1 MTSEGSRSCL
11 YRGRVMHHRLRPVR
25 HRFTYRVFS
34 LHLDLDELAALDRRL
49 RLFSVERWNLLSF
62 RNADHGARDGSPL
75 APWVLDRLAAAG
87 IRLARPRVT
96 LLCFPRVLGY
106 AFNPLSVYFC
116 HDGERLAAVLYEVK
130 NTFGEQHVYA
140 FPVRHEGYGPRLA
153 AHGCPKAFYV
163 SPFLPMTTSYRFRLE
178 EPGRRLVLVIEAAEH
193 GRPVLVAS
201 QIGARET
208 LDDRTIVRC
217 LVGNLLMTFKVT
229 LGIHIEALRLWRK
242 GAPFFPKRKKK
253 GVGEPRLTPAA
264 TRPTDDEQRSSLRLG
279 P

>member
-11 YRGRVMHHRLRPVR
+11 YRGRVMHHRLWPVR

-34 LHLDLDELAALDRRL
+34 LYLDLNELAALDRRL
-49 RLFSVERWNLLSF
+49 RLFSVERWNLLAF

-75 APWVLDRLAAAG
+75 GPWVLDRLAAAG
-87 IRLARPRVT
+87 IRLARPRVM

-116 HDGERLAAVLYEVK
+116 YDGERLAAVLYEVK

-140 FPVRHEGYGPRLA
+140 FPVRRTGAGARLA
-153 AHGCPKAFYV
+153 AHGCPKTFHV
-163 SPFLPMTTSYRFRLE
+163 SPFLSMAASYRFLLE
-178 EPGRRLVLVIEAAEH
+178 EPGLRLALVIEETEH

-201 QIGARET
+201 QLGECQM

-217 LVGNLLMTFKVT
+217 LIGNLLMTFKVT
-229 LGIHIEALRLWRK
+229 LGIHVEALRLWRK
-242 GAPFFPKRKKK
+242 GAPLFPKGKKK

-264 TRPTDDEQRSSLRLG
+264 TRPTDDEQRSSLRLES
-279 P
+279 